1 MLCWILTV
9 VFPSPPFF
17 FTRLIMTK
25 KNKPIEKR
33 KPTAK
38 DWAKIRA
45 MYLRGETLDYVMEQ
59 IPELDVKRSTI
70 SEKMCREGINKKK
83 REIEERTKNKLYQR
97 VEEDKIQAN
106 ERHIQ
111 LFNESLDVIQT
122 LLEQYKEELTQ
133 GKAKPRASAYNMD
146 LIMSGISKAQK
157 GLRVALGMDEEGN
170 LQLNQPDILV
180 IEGFNEKSI

>member
-1 MLCWILTV
+1 MA
-9 VFPSPPFF
+9 
-17 FTRLIMTK
+17 K
-25 KNKPIEKR
+25 KKEEKPIEKR

-38 DWAKIRA
+38 DWQKIRTL
-45 MYLRGETLDYVMEQ
+45 YLRNETLDYVMEQ
-59 IPELDVKRSTI
+59 IPYLDIKRKTI
-70 SEKMCREGINKKK
+70 IEKMSREGINRKK
-83 REIEERTKNKLYQR
+83 RKIEEKVTQKLCER
-97 VEEDKIQAN
+97 VEEEKIAAN

-122 LLEQYKEELTQ
+122 LLDQYKTELTE

-170 LQLNQPDILV
+170 LKIDQPEVLV
-180 IEGFNEKSI
+180 IEGVKEENI

>member
-1 MLCWILTV
+1 
-9 VFPSPPFF
+9 
-17 FTRLIMTK
+17 MTK
-25 KNKPIEKR
+25 NKKECEKR

-45 MYLRGETLDYVMEQ
+45 MYLRGESLDYVMEQ
-59 IPELDVKRSTI
+59 IPDLDIKRSSI
-70 SEKMCREGINKKK
+70 SEKMSREGINKKK

-97 VEEDKIQAN
+97 IEEDKIQAN

-122 LLEQYKEELTQ
+122 LLEQYKAELLE
-133 GKAKPRASAYNMD
+133 GKSKPRASAYNMD

-170 LQLNQPDILV
+170 LQLNQPEVLV
-180 IEGFNEKSI
+180 IEGFNEKDI